1 MSVSAAIEPAEA
13 DSTREA
19 HALAFRIAFATAI
32 GFTLGHVLGWDF
44 PFLPAL
50 FAAQLLIG
58 SRSLNLKQAVGFA
71 VLMTAGCVF
80 SVLIAQIFVQT
91 PIVLLLVLALL
102 IFIAFLL
109 LARGQAVPVAS
120 ILLITTS
127 VVPLVAVSS
136 LDLAYGLVHSL
147 IAGSVL
153 AALLVLLAYA
163 VFPSRDRIDEVAKR
177 PAGEASPMAAA
188 LANAAALLS
197 LVILFMFSGSP
208 VSVIVIMTAITIL
221 QQPAAAGHGTA
232 YAFVMGNVAGGVAA
246 VVAYLLVSVF
256 PSPIVLLLVALFF
269 GLIFGGRIA
278 EGAASAPVYIVALA
292 TFLIVLGLG
301 LTPLTDSGA
310 IFISRVFN
318 VVIAAAY
325 TIGVASVLRALFRA
339 SEAHHR
345 NGETLPLE
353 QDRPANSERR

>member
-1 MSVSAAIEPAEA
+1 MSVSAGVEQAGA
-13 DSTREA
+13 DSASEA

-32 GFTLGHVLGWDF
+32 GFTLGQVLGWDF

-50 FAAQLLIG
+50 FAAQLLTT

-71 VLMTAGCVF
+71 ILMTAGCIF

-91 PIVLLLVLALL
+91 PIVLLLILALL
-102 IFIAFLL
+102 LFLAFLL

-136 LDLAYGLVHSL
+136 VELAYGLVHSL

-153 AALLVLLAYA
+153 SALLVLLAYA
-163 VFPSRDRIDEVAKR
+163 VFPSRAEMSEVAER
-177 PAGEASPMAAA
+177 RAEEGSPVGAA

-197 LVILFMFSGSP
+197 LIILFMFSGSP
-208 VSVIVIMTAITIL
+208 VSVIVIMTAITVL
-221 QQPAAAGHGTA
+221 QQPASAGHGAA
-232 YAFVMGNVAGGVAA
+232 YAFIMGNIAGGGGAT
-246 VVAYLLVSVF
+246 VAYLLVSVF
-256 PSPIVLLLVALFF
+256 PSPAVLLLVALFF
-269 GLIFGGRIA
+269 GLLFGDKIA
-278 EGAASAPVYIVALA
+278 EGAALAPVYVVALA

-310 IFISRVFN
+310 IFISRVIN

-325 TIGVASVLRALFRA
+325 TIGVASVLRALFRE
-339 SEAHHR
+339 S
-345 NGETLPLE
+345 
-353 QDRPANSERR
+353 